1 MLRQYFA
8 SPYQGGDNPLRV
20 GTIAV
25 GTIFYLQDDRF
36 FRHQI
41 LSSRNSRSAWIVE
54 AFLNGVVCAAR
65 RNTLT
70 GRWED
75 LYIKGRSDR
84 AILRSLCDSRRKT
97 IAVRL
102 LEAHSALGLTR
113 GGDRYPD
120 LPQAHLVD
128 AYLHRR
134 KSPNL
139 G

>member
-41 LSSRNSRSAWIVE
+41 LSSQDSRSVWIVE

-75 LYIKGRSDR
+75 LYIKGRSDQ
-84 AILRSLCDSRRKT
+84 AIVRSLRDNRRKT
-97 IAVRL
+97 VAVRL
-102 LEAHSALGLTR
+102 LEACSALGLTKN
-113 GGDRYPD
+113 GDRYPD
-120 LPQAHLVD
+120 FPQAHLVET
-128 AYLHRR
+128 YLHRR
-134 KSPNL
+134 KSRKAA
-139 G
+139 